1 MYVAIVPNR
10 GSPPAILLR
19 ESYREAG
26 KTKNRT
32 LANLSRWP
40 AERIEQLRAVLRG
53 DKLLPATAAVE
64 IVRSLPH
71 GHVMAALGTARRIA
85 LDAALALIVAR
96 LLEPAAKLAT
106 ARMLDPATASHSLGE
121 MLGLGRVAAKE
132 VYAALDWLGRE
143 QPFIEAGLAR
153 RHLKDGALLL
163 YDVTS
168 TYLEGRCCELAQHG
182 YSRDHRGDRPQIVIG
197 LMCTAEGCPIAVE
210 VFKPAPAQA
219 GGNTADP
226 MTLAAQIDKLKQRFH
241 LQRVVMVGDRG
252 LLTSARIEQTL
263 RPAGLDWITALRA
276 PAIKQL
282 AATGGPLQPSLF
294 DHRDMA
300 EITSPDYPGERL
312 VVCKNP
318 LLAEERARKRA
329 ELLAAT
335 EKDLARIATR
345 VQRARSPL
353 HGAAA
358 IGQAVGAVLGRRHM
372 PKHFHISIGDDTFSF
387 AQNPLSI
394 AAEAALDGIYVIR
407 TNLPAAQSDAAATV
421 RAYKSLSGVEHAFRS
436 LKTVD
441 LELRPVFHW
450 TAPRVRA
457 HVLLCMLAYYLQW
470 HMRQSLAP
478 MLFDEPDPVGRDAQ
492 RTSPV
497 AKAEPSPAAQRKA
510 AGKHTDPAEGE
521 PLPVHSFHTLL
532 GDLATLT
539 RNVVRIGHDRLTAIL
554 ATPTRTHH
562 RALDLLGVTPTA

>member
-1 MYVAIVPNR
+1 MTAHVCRRCPQPRLA
-10 GSPPAILLR
+10 
-19 ESYREAG
+19 AG
-26 KTKNRT
+26 
-32 LANLSRWP
+32 
-40 AERIEQLRAVLRG
+40 
-53 DKLLPATAAVE
+53 
-64 IVRSLPH
+64 H
-71 GHVMAALGTARRIA
+71 
-85 LDAALALIVAR
+85 
-96 LLEPAAKLAT
+96 PAARELP
-106 ARMLDPATASHSLGE
+106 R
-121 MLGLGRVAAKE
+121 GRQDQE
-132 VYAALDWLGRE
+132 
-143 QPFIEAGLAR
+143 PNP
-153 RHLKDGALLL
+153 RHFVALLL

-197 LMCTAEGCPIAVE
+197 LMCAADGCPVAVE
-210 VFKPAPAQA
+210 VFE
-219 GGNTADP
+219 GNTADP
-226 MTLAAQIDKLKQRFH
+226 LTLSSQIEKLKQRFR

-252 LLTSARIEQTL
+252 VLTSARLEQTL

-282 AATGGPLQPSLF
+282 AAEGGPLQPSLF
-294 DHRDMA
+294 DDRDMA

-335 EKDLARIATR
+335 EKELARIAAR

-353 HGAAA
+353 RGAAA
-358 IGQAVGAVLGRRHM
+358 IGQAIGAVLGRRHM
-372 PKHFHISIGDDTFSF
+372 AKHFQISITDEAFSF
-387 AQNPLSI
+387 ARDPVSI

-478 MLFDEPDPVGRDAQ
+478 MLFDEPDPAARDAQ
-492 RTSPV
+492 CTSPV

-510 AGKHTDPAEGE
+510 ARKRTAPATPALAKAGGE

-539 RNVVRIGHDRLTAIL
+539 RNVVRLGRDRLTA
-554 ATPTRTHH
+554 TSPPPPVHS
-562 RALDLLGVTPTA
+562 TAPSICSASPPSCRQTDTAPAN